1 MNGTLTQRERIKEAH
16 GIWELA
22 IARVAGMTEL
32 LLAPDKRAVE
42 EKMLE
47 AVRAERQA
55 FIDWQQVTLLASGFR
70 R

>member
-32 LLAPDKRAVE
+32 LLAPDKKVAE

-55 FIDWQQVTLLASGFR
+55 FIDWQQVTLLALGFR